1 VCSYIQVVRIV
12 GIAVNMVTPKRPALR
27 LCILDD
33 AAGNP
38 AVTHAEEI
46 SADDVD
52 VVEQLFTVARGV
64 ESRLKG
70 LDVDRVIVRR
80 ADVPTVASKKDAPR
94 IRLLTE
100 GAAVGAS
107 RAAIPDT
114 RLAMGVELAHWY
126 GQAKNDL
133 DAAAVARVA
142 AAGKH
147 SKYGEAAAA
156 ALAGFRAP

>member
-1 VCSYIQVVRIV
+1 VRIA

-33 AAGNP
+33 GGGN
-38 AVTHAEEI
+38 AVVSHAEEI

-52 VVEQLFTVARGV
+52 IIEQLFAVARGV
-64 ESRLKG
+64 E
-70 LDVDRVIVRR
+70 
-80 ADVPTVASKKDAPR
+80 SKKDAPR

-107 RAAIPDT
+107 RAAVVDT

-126 GQAKNDL
+126 GQTKNDL
-133 DAAAVARVA
+133 DAAAASLVASR
-142 AAGKH
+142 GMH
-147 SKYGEAAAA
+147 SKYAEAAAA
-156 ALAGFRAP
+156 ALAGFKAP

>member
-1 VCSYIQVVRIV
+1 VRIA

-27 LCILDD
+27 LCVLEDVGGQ
-33 AAGNP
+33 AAI
-38 AVTHAEEI
+38 THAEEI

-64 ESRLKG
+64 ESRLKS
-70 LDVDRVIVRR
+70 LNVDRVVVRR

-107 RAAIPDT
+107 RAAVVDT
-114 RLAMGVELAHWY
+114 RLAMGVELAHWC
-126 GQAKNDL
+126 GEAKNKL
-133 DAAAVARVA
+133 DAAAASLVA

-156 ALAGFRAP
+156 ALAGFQAP

>member
-1 VCSYIQVVRIV
+1 MRIA

-33 AAGNP
+33 SGGSAA
-38 AVTHAEEI
+38 VSHAEEI

-52 VVEQLFTVARGV
+52 IVEQLFGVARGV
-64 ESRLKG
+64 ESRLKSLG
-70 LDVDRVIVRR
+70 VDRVIVRR

-100 GAAVGAS
+100 GAAVGAA
-107 RAAIPDT
+107 RAAVVET
-114 RLAMGVELAHWY
+114 RLALGVELARWY

-133 DAAAVARVA
+133 EAAAASLVA
-142 AAGKH
+142 GGGMH
-147 SKYGEAAAA
+147 SKYAEAAAA
-156 ALAGFRAP
+156 ALAGFQAP

>member
-1 VCSYIQVVRIV
+1 
-12 GIAVNMVTPKRPALR
+12 MVTPKRPALR
-27 LCILDD
+27 LCIVDD
-33 AAGNP
+33 GSGN
-38 AVTHAEEI
+38 ATVTHAEEI
-46 SADDVD
+46 SSDDVD
-52 VVEQLFTVARGV
+52 IVDQLFTVARGV
-64 ESRLKG
+64 ESRVKSLS
-70 LDVDRVIVRR
+70 VDRVIVRR

-107 RAAIPDT
+107 RAAVVDT

-133 DAAAVARVA
+133 DAAAVSLVA
-142 AAGKH
+142 AAGMH

-156 ALAGFRAP
+156 ALAGFQAP